1 MTGRA
6 ITLNLYMLKNYFK
19 IALRNLWRKRAF
31 SFINVTGL
39 AVGMA
44 CCFLIFLYV
53 HFELSYDRFHQ
64 KADRIYRVV
73 GDLTSST
80 EILHWYVTPG
90 PLARSIKNEF
100 PQVQAVTRFT
110 DLGVLVQK
118 DLIKFREA
126 HTIWAD
132 SSIFSVFDFPLK
144 YGDPYT
150 ALKEP
155 NSIVLSE
162 TAAVKYF
169 GHSNPVGQHLLLT
182 SRRLPCIVTGLMKN
196 IPGNSHISADML
208 VSMATYSQS
217 MQPGIEEDWGSYLFS
232 TYLLL
237 KPGTNPEALQSK
249 LPALVEKY
257 EGSQLKAKNSSY
269 ALSLEPLKTIYLHS
283 SYGAPVTGN
292 WDNVRILTVIG
303 IFILLIAAVNFINL
317 STARSVERAKE
328 VGIRKCAGAK
338 TAELIGQ
345 FLIESIVIAAVA
357 YFLALA
363 LCHFLLPL
371 FNQLSGKTI
380 SSGIFDSLAY
390 PLWLLLLALGIGLLA
405 GVYPALVLSSFKPVI
420 VLKGHFSSGSRG
432 AILRKVLVVAQYT
445 ISIGLVVS
453 TLVVYS
459 QLNFMER
466 QPLGFDKDQVL
477 VVSNNGD
484 SLSRAFKRNI
494 AALPAV
500 ESSTLTSAIPG
511 RTYNDV
517 GNDVWPV
524 NIENREGR
532 LQRINMAFYNADADF
547 LPLYKIRL
555 LAGRNFYK
563 NTRNDS
569 SGVTF
574 DEHSVILNRTAA
586 LSLGYTDASLG
597 HLIGRHT
604 RGMGDSAANTI
615 IGIVDDFHFHSLKE
629 PIQPLGIQTGQ
640 WWWQFLSI
648 KINTANLPGTMKALA
663 AEWEKAVPN
672 RPFSYFF
679 LDEDFDSQ
687 YGAEKRFGRLFIY
700 FSALALFISSLG
712 LLGLSAYST
721 LQRTREIGVRKVL
734 GASVTGIV
742 GLLSGDFVKLV
753 AIAFVIACPISWL
766 AMHRWLEGFAY
777 RTTLNAG
784 LFALAGAGALLIAL
798 LTIGFQAIR
807 AALANPVKSL
817 RTE

>member
-1 MTGRA
+1 
-6 ITLNLYMLKNYFK
+6 MLKNFFK

-73 GDLTSST
+73 GDLKSST
-80 EILHWYVTPG
+80 ETLHWYVTPG
-90 PLARSIKNEF
+90 PLARSIQSEF
-100 PQVQAVTRFT
+100 PQVQEVTRFIE
-110 DLGVLVQK
+110 LGVLIQK
-118 DLIKFREA
+118 DHFKFREA

-144 YGDPYT
+144 YGDPRT
-150 ALKEP
+150 ALQEP

-169 GHSNPVGQHLLLT
+169 GHSNPIGQHLLLT
-182 SRRLPCIVTGLMKN
+182 SRSIPGIVTGLMKD
-196 IPGNSHISADML
+196 IPGNSHINADML
-208 VSMATYSQS
+208 VSMATYTRSI
-217 MQPGIEEDWGSYLFS
+217 QPWVETSWGDYLFS
-232 TYLLL
+232 TYVLLA
-237 KPGTNPEALQSK
+237 PGADPAALQSK
-249 LPALVEKY
+249 LPALVQKY
-257 EGSQLKAKNSSY
+257 DGGELKNKSSSY
-269 ALSLEPLKTIYLHS
+269 ALWLEPLPSIYLHS
-283 SYGAPVTGN
+283 SYGAPVTGS
-292 WDNVRILTVIG
+292 WENVRILTVIG

-345 FLIESIVIAAVA
+345 FLIESILISVVA

-380 SSGIFDSLAY
+380 SGGIFDTLAY
-390 PLWLLLLALGIGLLA
+390 PFWLLLLALSIGLLA
-405 GVYPALVLSSFKPVI
+405 GVYPALVLSSFKPVL

-445 ISIGLVVS
+445 ISISLVVS

-459 QLNFMER
+459 QVNFMER

-477 VVSNNGD
+477 VVSNSGD
-484 SLSRAFKRNI
+484 SLSLGFKRNI

-500 ESSTLTSAIPG
+500 ESSSLTSAIPG
-511 RTYNDV
+511 RTYNAN

-524 NIENREGR
+524 NVENSEGR
-532 LQRINMAFYNADADF
+532 LQRMNMAFYNADADF

-569 SGVTF
+569 SN
-574 DEHSVILNRTAA
+574 VILNKTAA
-586 LSLGYTDASLG
+586 LSLGYSDASLG
-597 HLIGRHT
+597 RLIGQRT
-604 RGMGDSAANTI
+604 RGVGDSASNTI

-629 PIQPLGIQTGQ
+629 PIMPLCISTGQ
-640 WWWQFLSI
+640 WWWQFISV
-648 KINTANLPGTMKALA
+648 KINTGNLPATMKALA
-663 AEWEKAVPN
+663 AQWEQAVPN
-672 RPFSYFF
+672 RPFNYFF
-679 LDEDFDSQ
+679 LDDDFDSQ

-721 LQRTREIGVRKVL
+721 LQRTREIGIRKVL

-742 GLLSGDFVKLV
+742 GLLSRDFVKLV

-777 RTTLNAG
+777 RTTLNGG
-784 LFALAGAGALLIAL
+784 LFALAGACALLIAL
-798 LTIGFQAIR
+798 LTISFQAIK
-807 AALANPVKSL
+807 AALANPVNSI